1 MHPLLETVKQDHVIA
16 VTRGNFP
23 PAVVLPLAEVL
34 LSEGIHT
41 LELTFN
47 SVQPLESLQA
57 LKREFGDKLAVGMG
71 TVLREDD
78 ARASLD
84 AGADFI
90 VSPAFQP
97 NIVRLVQDAGKP
109 MIPGVMTPSEAVQA
123 WEMGL
128 ELLKLFPIGAL
139 GIEFYKAFF
148 APLDHMK
155 FMCNGAMNERNT
167 TEFLRAGAV
176 AVGMGNWLTGD
187 GTWSQD
193 RIRERAR
200 LLNAAIYMAED
211 PYTRF
216 A

>member
-1 MHPLLETVKQDHVIA
+1 MHPLLETIKQDGVVA

-23 PAVVLPLAEVL
+23 PEVVLPLAETL
-34 LSEGIHT
+34 LNEEIHS
-41 LELTFN
+41 LELTIN
-47 SVQPLESLQA
+47 SVQPLESLRA
-57 LKREFGDKLAVGMG
+57 LKREFGDRLAVGMG
-71 TVLREDD
+71 TVLKEDD

-97 NIVRLVQDAGKP
+97 NIVRLVQDAGRP
-109 MIPGVMTPSEAVQA
+109 MITGVMTPTEAVQA

-139 GIEFYKAFF
+139 GIEYFKAFF
-148 APLDHMK
+148 APLDHMR

-167 TEFLRAGAV
+167 IEFLRAGAF
-176 AVGMGNWLTGD
+176 AVGMGGWLTGD
-187 GTWSQD
+187 GTWSTDQ
-193 RIRERAR
+193 IRQRAR
-200 LLNAAIYMAED
+200 TLKAAIYTAND
-211 PYTRF
+211 PYTHF

>member
-1 MHPLLETVKQDHVIA
+1 MVAI
-16 VTRGNFP
+16 TRGNFP
-23 PAVVLPLAEVL
+23 PAVVLPLAETL
-34 LSEGIHT
+34 LSEDIHT

-47 SVQPLESLQA
+47 SVQPLESLRA
-57 LKREFGDKLAVGMG
+57 LKREFGERLAVGMG

-78 ARASLD
+78 ARAALD
-84 AGADFI
+84 DGADFI

-97 NIVRLVQDAGKP
+97 RIVSLVQEAGCL
-109 MIPGVMTPSEAVQA
+109 MIPGVMTPSEAVTA

-148 APLDHMK
+148 APLDHMR

-167 TEFLRAGAV
+167 IEFLRAGAM
-176 AVGMGNWLTGD
+176 AVGMGGWLTGD
-187 GTWSQD
+187 GTWSAEQ
-193 RIRERAR
+193 IRERAR
-200 LLNAAIYMAED
+200 LLKAAVYRAHD

>member
-1 MHPLLETVKQDHVIA
+1 MHPLLETVKRDGAIA

-23 PAVVLPLAEVL
+23 PAVVLPLAETL
-34 LSEGIHT
+34 LSEDIHT

-47 SVQPLESLQA
+47 SVQPLESLRA
-57 LKREFGDKLAVGMG
+57 LKREFGNRLAVGMG
-71 TVLREDD
+71 TVLRDDD
-78 ARASLD
+78 AKASLD

-97 NIVRLVQDAGKP
+97 HIVSLVLQAGRP

-123 WEMGL
+123 WDMGL

-139 GIEFYKAFF
+139 GIDFYKAFF
-148 APLDHMK
+148 APLDHMR
-155 FMCNGAMNERNT
+155 FMCNGAINEHNT
-167 TEFLRAGAV
+167 VEFLKAGAV

-187 GTWSQD
+187 GTWSTEQ
-193 RIRERAR
+193 IRQRAQT
-200 LLNAAIYMAED
+200 LKKAIQSARE
-211 PYTRF
+211 PHTRF